1 VTGNGVNEFS
11 SLVAEL
17 VKAAQGAAG
26 NSEGVDVTDLI
37 TEWSPKIAAAR
48 DASVAAALLAQADFY
63 WEASTLLDPVKAVAE
78 LNGEESMSAVIDA
91 QIRTMREVSARLRRR
106 AMQWKGLPPEDQAI
120 HEMLAGGPPKSAA
133 ATALGVVGLPGLADD
148 LANTYFGEH
157 PELDKKTTSLEFRQ
171 GEKGWYIAGH
181 MEMKAPPGFA
191 MPPAPPDCDC
201 ACCLVGDGKC
211 YCNNSGKP
219 KTKWCKCVPC
229 KTARDE
235 GRTAEEG

>member
-1 VTGNGVNEFS
+1 MTGNGVNEFS

-17 VKAAQGAAG
+17 VRAAQGAAG

-37 TEWSPKIAAAR
+37 TEWSPKVAAAR

-106 AMQWKGLPPEDQAI
+106 AMQWSGLPAEDQAI
-120 HEMLAGGPPKSAA
+120 HEMAAGTASLAVP
-133 ATALGVVGLPGLADD
+133 LGTVGLPGLADD
-148 LANTYFGEH
+148 LAKAYFDGH
-157 PELDKKTTSLEFRQ
+157 PELDRGKTSLEFRQ

-181 MEMKAPPGFA
+181 MEIKEPPGFA
-191 MPPAPPDCDC
+191 VQPPAPPDCDC
-201 ACCLVGDGKC
+201 ACCLVGDGLC
-211 YCNNSGKP
+211 YCEGP
-219 KTKWCKCVPC
+219 KTKMCKCKPC
-229 KTARDE
+229 VTARKDVK
-235 GRTAEEG
+235 